1 MTKPSKQIVIYS
13 PRGPPPCKNTLRAMS
28 LCQYWVRMSTGIGRA
43 CTRSLKGHVISRGLD
58 LVVVVGD
65 AEPKKTSQI
74 HLNLY
79 VWKPFFF
86 PWWVE
91 VIINISVEMWNDR
104 RHPTRYKILTKNF
117 LISIRGFVQKS
128 VISCYTFR
136 STRATSFLN
145 VEKSICLQ
153 PYFVLWCYNNR
164 RYPVSYVNWRKS
176 FIYISR

>member
-1 MTKPSKQIVIYS
+1 
-13 PRGPPPCKNTLRAMS
+13 
-28 LCQYWVRMSTGIGRA
+28 MSTGIGRA
-43 CTRSLKGHVISRGLD
+43 CTRSLKGHVICRSSCCCRRCR
-58 LVVVVGD
+58 
-65 AEPKKTSQI
+65 AKKTSQI

-136 STRATSFLN
+136 STRARSFLN

-176 FIYISR
+176 FTYISR